1 MFGEGFLSL
10 ATNKDAFDLIFP
22 RNCLHCGDIVPEQ
35 SKLLY
40 LCPDCLREIELFKPP
55 SCRTCGFP
63 FYGIVVGSRSC
74 PHCKELDPTY
84 NMGRTICR
92 LDGPMRGLVHA
103 LKYRAGSFVLR
114 DIVDIAL
121 MAKGIEEFLN
131 ESILVPVPLHPIR
144 QWKRTFNQ
152 CELIAEELAERVSS
166 CKVQSLL
173 RRIRWTGSQTLLSR
187 DERCRN
193 MQDAFDL
200 KRGISLNP
208 DSRYVVVDDVF
219 TTGSTLNACCSVL
232 RRFGATNLD
241 ILALGH
247 G

>member
-1 MFGEGFLSL
+1 
-10 ATNKDAFDLIFP
+10 
-22 RNCLHCGDIVPEQ
+22 
-35 SKLLY
+35 
-40 LCPDCLREIELFKPP
+40 
-55 SCRTCGFP
+55 
-63 FYGIVVGSRSC
+63 
-74 PHCKELDPTY
+74 
-84 NMGRTICR
+84 
-92 LDGPMRGLVHA
+92 MRGLVHA

-121 MAKGIEEFLN
+121 MATGIEEFLN

-166 CKVQSLL
+166 CKVRSLL
-173 RRIRWTGSQTLLSR
+173 RRIRWTGSQTRLSR

>member
-1 MFGEGFLSL
+1 
-10 ATNKDAFDLIFP
+10 
-22 RNCLHCGDIVPEQ
+22 
-35 SKLLY
+35 
-40 LCPDCLREIELFKPP
+40 
-55 SCRTCGFP
+55 
-63 FYGIVVGSRSC
+63 
-74 PHCKELDPTY
+74 
-84 NMGRTICR
+84 
-92 LDGPMRGLVHA
+92 MRGLVHA

-121 MAKGIEEFLN
+121 MATGIEEFLN

-173 RRIRWTGSQTLLSR
+173 RRIRWTGARLGYLETSDAETCKMLLT
-187 DERCRN
+187 
-193 MQDAFDL
+193 L